1 MNTALTFC
9 YQLQGF
15 AEISNQVPTSIQW
28 GNIVEK
34 LDTVSIEDLII
45 ETDNLMAQETFI
57 IWLKGYVDLA
67 APSVINE
74 QEWKIIKDHLQL
86 VFTKVTPNYE
96 DEDDLGEQAKRIKE
110 LFQGYTPTNP
120 LTTLPPGDK
129 ACCSHHKTMC

>member
-15 AEISNQVPTSIQW
+15 AEIGNDAPNEKQW
-28 GNIVEK
+28 ATIVEK
-34 LDTVSIEDLII
+34 LDEVSIEDLII
-45 ETDNLMAQETFI
+45 ETDIMMEQETFI
-57 IWLKGYVDLA
+57 VWLKGYVDLA
-67 APSVINE
+67 EPTEVNE
-74 QEWKIIKDHLQL
+74 REWQIIKDHLQL
-86 VFTKVTPNYE
+86 VFTKVTPSYE
-96 DEDDLGEQAKRIKE
+96 DEDDDMDTAKKIKQ